1 MTSLVQL
8 WRALPSKLNAI
19 SKYQF
24 VQLAL
29 TCLMQLFKDTF
40 FCKKKCIN
48 NMYLRKCIL
57 YHFLIDFYLEEN
69 SQKRNCWIL
78 LCKYQSE
85 IRKPFMYFADASNLG
100 IDLLEFNFYKIS
112 MSRICCFFEIV
123 SISLFSS
130 LLSFT
135 SVHVQYHE
143 QLYNLGQLYN

>member
-1 MTSLVQL
+1 MMTSLVQL

-69 SQKRNCWIL
+69 SQKRNSWIL
-78 LCKYQSE
+78 LCKYQSD
-85 IRKPFMYFADASNLG
+85 IRKPVMYFADASRLG
-100 IDLLEFNFYKIS
+100 FDLLQFNFYNIS
-112 MSRICCFFEIV
+112 MSRICFSEIV
-123 SISLFSS
+123 SFSLFSS
-130 LLSFT
+130 LFSFM
-135 SVHVQYHE
+135 SIAALVQCSRW
-143 QLYNLGQLYN
+143 